1 MKIALLSDVHANLQ
15 ALQACLQHAHSQGA
29 TQLAFLGDLVGY
41 GGQPAAVLD
50 VVMQLAAEG
59 AWVIRG
65 NHDTLAVQPPGTATT
80 MDEVSA
86 HWTHQHLS
94 TDQRHYL
101 QQLPLTLRDGNLLLV
116 HASADAPQDWYYV
129 DQPQRAALSLAAAGT
144 EVRYVMG
151 GHVHQ
156 QTLFYRGTGRD
167 LIDFKPT
174 PGKAVPVSVRRQW
187 LATVGSVGQPRDGR
201 TDAMYTLFDR
211 ACQAMTFYRVP
222 YDYLAAAKAILA
234 TSLPEGFAQ
243 RLERGQ

>member
-1 MKIALLSDVHANLQ
+1 MKVALLSDVHANLQ
-15 ALQACLQHAHSQGA
+15 ALHACLQHARSQGA
-29 TQLAFLGDLVGY
+29 AQLAFLGDLVGY
-41 GGQPAAVLD
+41 GGQPAGVLD
-50 VVMQLAAEG
+50 TIMQLAADG

-65 NHDTLAVQPPGTATT
+65 NHDTLAVQPPATATT

-86 HWTHQHLS
+86 QWTHQHLS
-94 TDQRHYL
+94 TDQRQYL

-116 HASADAPQDWYYV
+116 HASVDAPQNWHYV

-144 EVRYVMG
+144 EVRYILG

-156 QTLFYRGTGRD
+156 QTLFYRGTGRH

-174 PGKAVPVSVRRQW
+174 PGKAVPVSARRQW

-211 ACQAMTFYRVP
+211 ARQTMTFYRVP
-222 YDYLAAAKAILA
+222 YDYLAAAKAIRA
-234 TSLPEGFAQ
+234 TTLPEGFAQ